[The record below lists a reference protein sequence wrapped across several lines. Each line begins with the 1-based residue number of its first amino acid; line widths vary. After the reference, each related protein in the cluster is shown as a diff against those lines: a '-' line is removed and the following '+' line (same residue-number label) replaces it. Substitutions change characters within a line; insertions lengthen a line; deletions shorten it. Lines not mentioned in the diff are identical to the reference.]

1 MSITG
6 LALILF
12 LLFHMS
18 MNLVAIFSPEGYN
31 AICAFLG
38 ANWYAVV
45 ASIGL
50 AGLMIIQ
57 HAPMEWNGLRK
68 TCWY

>member
-12 LLFHMS
+12 LTFHMA
-18 MNLVAIFSPEGYN
+18 MNLTAIVSEEAYN

-38 ANWYAVV
+38 ANWYALV
-45 ASIGL
+45 GTM
-50 AGLMIIQ
+50 G
-57 HAPMEWNGLRK
+57 
-68 TCWY
+68 